1 MCLNCI
7 ELFDLREEVMME
19 NVSRL
24 YCMECRQFVPVRD
37 AHDCPSEY
45 FAAVDREMVGIVDR
59 LYKMGITPMIA
70 VWSAIDMG
78 DVKDCEYLLTIKV
91 DIGRRICEAVLGELP
106 AGWKY
111 HWETVTPDKT
121 ELHMIACI
129 ERWYDFGFE
138 GESAENRVNEL
149 IKQFENYLDTRDCE
163 AVRALLLL
171 MEV

>member
-1 MCLNCI
+1 
-7 ELFDLREEVMME
+7 ME
-19 NVSRL
+19 AASRL
-24 YCMECRQFVPVRD
+24 YCMACREFVPVRD
-37 AHDCPSEY
+37 EHDCPSEH

-78 DVKDCEYLLTIKV
+78 DVKDCEYLLTVKV
-91 DIGRRICEAVLGELP
+91 DIERRISEALLGELP
-106 AGWKY
+106 AGWQY

-121 ELHMIACI
+121 ELHMIAYV
-129 ERWYDFGFE
+129 EHWYNLGF
-138 GESAENRVNEL
+138 GESVESRIGEL
-149 IKQFENYLDTRDCE
+149 IKGFEEFLDSRDCE

>member
-1 MCLNCI
+1 
-7 ELFDLREEVMME
+7 ME
-19 NVSRL
+19 TSSRL

-59 LYKMGITPMIA
+59 LYRMGITPMIA

-78 DVKDCEYLLTIKV
+78 DVKDFEYLLTVKV

-111 HWETVTPDKT
+111 HWETVTADRS
-121 ELHMIACI
+121 ELHMIACV
-129 ERWYDFGFE
+129 EHWYDFGFE

>member
-1 MCLNCI
+1 MLTGWRFKGGCK
-7 ELFDLREEVMME
+7 ME
-19 NVSRL
+19 TSSRL
-24 YCMECRQFVPVRD
+24 YCMECREFVPVRD
-37 AHDCPSEY
+37 DHDCPSEY

-78 DVKDCEYLLTIKV
+78 DVKDFEYLLTVKV

-111 HWETVTPDKT
+111 HWETVTADRS
-121 ELHMIACI
+121 ELHMIAYV
-129 ERWYDFGFE
+129 EHWYNFGFT
-138 GESAENRVNEL
+138 GESVESRIDEL
-149 IKQFENYLDTRDCE
+149 IKGFEEFLDTRDCE
-163 AVRALLLL
+163 AVKALLLL

>member
-1 MCLNCI
+1 
-7 ELFDLREEVMME
+7 ME
-19 NVSRL
+19 AVSRL

-78 DVKDCEYLLTIKV
+78 DVEDFEYLLTVKV

-111 HWETVTPDKT
+111 HWETVTADRS
-121 ELHMIACI
+121 ELHMIAYV
-129 ERWYDFGFE
+129 EHWYNFGFT
-138 GESAENRVNEL
+138 GESVESRIDEL
-149 IKQFENYLDTRDCE
+149 IKGFEEFLDTRDSE
-163 AVRALLLL
+163 AVKALLLL
-171 MEV
+171 LEV

>member
-1 MCLNCI
+1 
-7 ELFDLREEVMME
+7 ME
-19 NVSRL
+19 TSSRL

-37 AHDCPSEY
+37 VHECPSEY

-59 LYKMGITPMIA
+59 LYRMGITPMIA

-78 DVKDCEYLLTIKV
+78 DVKDFEYLLTVKV

-121 ELHMIACI
+121 ELHMIAYV
-129 ERWYDFGFE
+129 EHWYNFGFD
-138 GESAENRVNEL
+138 GESVGSRVNEL
-149 IKQFENYLDTRDCE
+149 IKGFEEFLDSRDCE

>member
-1 MCLNCI
+1 
-7 ELFDLREEVMME
+7 
-19 NVSRL
+19 
-24 YCMECRQFVPVRD
+24 MECRQFVPVRD
-37 AHDCPSEY
+37 VHECPSEY

-59 LYKMGITPMIA
+59 LYRMGITPMIA

-78 DVKDCEYLLTIKV
+78 DVKDFEYLLTVKV

-121 ELHMIACI
+121 ELHMIAYV
-129 ERWYDFGFE
+129 EHWYNFGFD
-138 GESAENRVNEL
+138 GESVGSRVNEL
-149 IKQFENYLDTRDCE
+149 IKGFEEFLDSRDCE

>member
-1 MCLNCI
+1 
-7 ELFDLREEVMME
+7 ME
-19 NVSRL
+19 TNSRL

-37 AHDCPSEY
+37 VHDCPSEC

-78 DVKDCEYLLTIKV
+78 DVKDCEYLLTVKV

-121 ELHMIACI
+121 ELHMIACV
-129 ERWYDFGFE
+129 ERWYNFGFE
-138 GESAENRVNEL
+138 DESVETRIYEL
-149 IKQFENYLDTRDCE
+149 IKQFEDYLDTRDCE
-163 AVRALLLL
+163 AVKALLILL
-171 MEV
+171 EV

>member
-1 MCLNCI
+1 
-7 ELFDLREEVMME
+7 ME
-19 NVSRL
+19 TNSRL

-37 AHDCPSEY
+37 VHDCPSEY

-70 VWSAIDMG
+70 VWSAIDIG
-78 DVKDCEYLLTIKV
+78 DVKDCEYLLTVKV

-106 AGWKY
+106 AGWQY
-111 HWETVTPDKT
+111 HWETVTPDKS
-121 ELHMIACI
+121 ELHMIAYV
-129 ERWYDFGFE
+129 EHWYNFGFE
-138 GESAENRVNEL
+138 GESVESRIDEL
-149 IKQFENYLDTRDCE
+149 IKGFEEFLDTRDCE

>member
-1 MCLNCI
+1 
-7 ELFDLREEVMME
+7 ME
-19 NVSRL
+19 TSSRL

-37 AHDCPSEY
+37 VHECPSEY
-45 FAAVDREMVGIVDR
+45 FAAVDKEMVGIVDR
-59 LYKMGITPMIA
+59 LYRMGITPMIA

-78 DVKDCEYLLTIKV
+78 DVKDFEYLLTVKV

-121 ELHMIACI
+121 ELHMIACV

-149 IKQFENYLDTRDCE
+149 IKGFEEFLDSRDCE
-163 AVRALLLL
+163 AVKALLLL

>member
-1 MCLNCI
+1 
-7 ELFDLREEVMME
+7 ME
-19 NVSRL
+19 TSSRL

-37 AHDCPSEY
+37 AHDCSSEH

-78 DVKDCEYLLTIKV
+78 DVEDFEYLLTVKV

-121 ELHMIACI
+121 ELHMIACV

-138 GESAENRVNEL
+138 GESVESRIDEL
-149 IKQFENYLDTRDCE
+149 IKGFEEFLDSRDCE

>member
-1 MCLNCI
+1 
-7 ELFDLREEVMME
+7 MME
-19 NVSRL
+19 AVSRL
-24 YCMECRQFVPVRD
+24 YCMECKKFVPVRD
-37 AHDCPSEY
+37 EHDCPSEY

-59 LYKMGITPMIA
+59 LYKMDITPMIA

-78 DVKDCEYLLTIKV
+78 DVMDFEYLLTVKV

-121 ELHMIACI
+121 ELHMIACV
-129 ERWYDFGFE
+129 EHWYNFGFE

-149 IKQFENYLDTRDCE
+149 IKQFENYLDTRDSE
-163 AVRALLLL
+163 AVKALLLL
-171 MEV
+171 LEV

>member
-1 MCLNCI
+1 
-7 ELFDLREEVMME
+7 ME
-19 NVSRL
+19 TSSRL

-70 VWSAIDMG
+70 VWSAIDMS
-78 DVKDCEYLLTIKV
+78 DVKDFEYLLTVKV

-111 HWETVTPDKT
+111 HWETVTADRS
-121 ELHMIACI
+121 ELHMIACV
-129 ERWYDFGFE
+129 EHWYNFGFE
-138 GESAENRVNEL
+138 GESVGSRVNEL
-149 IKQFENYLDTRDCE
+149 IKGFEEFLDTRDCE
-163 AVRALLLL
+163 AVKALLLL

>member
-1 MCLNCI
+1 
-7 ELFDLREEVMME
+7 MME
-19 NVSRL
+19 AVSRL
-24 YCMECRQFVPVRD
+24 YCMECREFVPVRD

-78 DVKDCEYLLTIKV
+78 DVKDCEYLLTVKV

-121 ELHMIACI
+121 ELHMIAYV
-129 ERWYDFGFE
+129 EHWYNFGFD

-171 MEV
+171 LEV

>member
-1 MCLNCI
+1 
-7 ELFDLREEVMME
+7 ME
-19 NVSRL
+19 ATSRL
-24 YCMECRQFVPVRD
+24 YCMACREFVPVRD
-37 AHDCPSEY
+37 EHDCPSEY
-45 FAAVDREMVGIVDR
+45 FAAVDKEMVGIVDS

-78 DVKDCEYLLTIKV
+78 DVKDFEYLLTVKV

-111 HWETVTPDKT
+111 HWETVTADKS
-121 ELHMIACI
+121 ELHMIACV
-129 ERWYDFGFE
+129 EHWYNFGFD
-138 GESAENRVNEL
+138 GESVGSRVNEL
-149 IKQFENYLDTRDCE
+149 IKGFEEFLDTRDCE

>member
-1 MCLNCI
+1 
-7 ELFDLREEVMME
+7 ME
-19 NVSRL
+19 TSSRL

-37 AHDCPSEY
+37 EHDCPSEY
-45 FAAVDREMVGIVDR
+45 FAAVDKEMVGIVDR

-78 DVKDCEYLLTIKV
+78 DVKDFEYLLTVKV

-106 AGWKY
+106 AGWLY
-111 HWETVTPDKT
+111 HWETVTPDRS
-121 ELHMIACI
+121 ELHMIACV

-138 GESAENRVNEL
+138 GESVESRIDEL
-149 IKQFENYLDTRDCE
+149 IKGFEEFLDSRDCE

>member
-1 MCLNCI
+1 
-7 ELFDLREEVMME
+7 ME
-19 NVSRL
+19 TSSRL

-37 AHDCPSEY
+37 VHECPSEY

-59 LYKMGITPMIA
+59 LYRMGITPMIA

-78 DVKDCEYLLTIKV
+78 DVKDCEYLLTVKV

-111 HWETVTPDKT
+111 HWETVTADRS
-121 ELHMIACI
+121 ELHMIACV
-129 ERWYDFGFE
+129 ERWYNFGFE
-138 GESAENRVNEL
+138 DESVESRIGEL
-149 IKQFENYLDTRDCE
+149 IKGFEEFLDSRDCE

>member
-1 MCLNCI
+1 
-7 ELFDLREEVMME
+7 ME
-19 NVSRL
+19 TSSRL

-78 DVKDCEYLLTIKV
+78 DVKDCEYLLTVKV

-111 HWETVTPDKT
+111 HWETVTPDRS
-121 ELHMIACI
+121 ELHMIACV
-129 ERWYDFGFE
+129 EHWYNFGFE

>member
-1 MCLNCI
+1 
-7 ELFDLREEVMME
+7 ME
-19 NVSRL
+19 AASRL
-24 YCMECRQFVPVRD
+24 YCMACREFVPVRD
-37 AHDCPSEY
+37 EHDCPSEH

-78 DVKDCEYLLTIKV
+78 DVKDFEYLLTVKV

-111 HWETVTPDKT
+111 HWETVTADRS
-121 ELHMIACI
+121 ELHMIACV
-129 ERWYDFGFE
+129 EHWYNFGFE
-138 GESAENRVNEL
+138 GESVGSRVNEL
-149 IKQFENYLDTRDCE
+149 IKGFEEFLDSRDCE